1 MIGFS
6 RFTAIIFM
14 LLGVAL
20 LVAGG
25 AIALGGL
32 IRLPVSAPSAPSLM
46 PDLSVFSVF
55 AGALAGGIVAFQ
67 GLVLAAVG
75 QVLWLMASMVQ
86 KTQLSIEYLA
96 EAVNRLGNVKVDRG

>member
-1 MIGFS
+1 MIGFA

-14 LLGVAL
+14 LLGLAL
-20 LVAGG
+20 ILFGGLVAF
-25 AIALGGL
+25 GGL
-32 IRLPVSAPSAPSLM
+32 IRVPISAPSAPGLM
-46 PDLSVFSVF
+46 PNLSVLPAF

-67 GLVLAAVG
+67 GLLLAAVG

-96 EAVNRLGNVKVDRG
+96 EAVNRLGNVKG